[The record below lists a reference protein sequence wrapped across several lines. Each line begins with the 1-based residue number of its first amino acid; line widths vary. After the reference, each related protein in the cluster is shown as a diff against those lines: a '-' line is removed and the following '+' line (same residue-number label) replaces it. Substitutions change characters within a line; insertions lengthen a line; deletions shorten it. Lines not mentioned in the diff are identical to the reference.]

1 MSEPSEGRRG
11 KRRVT
16 TWHALVALA
25 VLLVGGF
32 VTFRLILGA
41 KVRRRIDALR
51 AAGYPVTFEELD
63 KSYETPPHGQNAA
76 EYILGAIENLQLA
89 RDGKSL
95 SIPLFDNAGFP
106 ARTEPLGQ
114 ETQALIVEL
123 VAKHEDALELVR
135 RAAPIATSRYPVDFT
150 KGHEATLPHL
160 SNIRRLVHLLCAK
173 AALHAERSETEL
185 AVETLLEALVVPKS
199 LADEPLLISQLVRY
213 AQHSAV
219 VQTLER
225 VVNRVQ
231 LNKAAL
237 TRLDDALGEACVP
250 DAFATALAG
259 EACHVLEALRHPR
272 RVGLSLVRAKDNEGP
287 SLLQMELYRALG
299 LLDRA
304 LLRYADL
311 MEDEQA
317 VARSPLNA
325 RAEAVARA
333 AQKATQVRERDTV
346 LWHLVS
352 SRGHVM
358 DRDMADGALL
368 LAARTA
374 LAVERHRLETGELPE
389 RLDDLAPAFIDK
401 VPHDPFDGKPLR
413 YVRRPRGYVV
423 YSIGRDRTDD
433 DGTERV
439 KRRRGKGPEPSYD
452 VTFTVER

>member
-1 MSEPSEGRRG
+1 MSERSERRRG
-11 KRRVT
+11 KRKLT
-16 TWHALVALA
+16 TWHVLIALA
-25 VLLVGGF
+25 ALLVGGF

-41 KVRRRIDALR
+41 KARRRIDALR
-51 AAGYPVTFEELD
+51 AARYPVTFEELD
-63 KSYETPPHGQNAA
+63 KSYETPPYGQNAA
-76 EYILGAIENLQLA
+76 EYILDALTHLQEA
-89 RDGKSL
+89 DEHERL

-150 KGHEATLPHL
+150 KGHEAQLPHL

-173 AALHAERSETEL
+173 AALHAERSEADL

-219 VQTLER
+219 IQTLER

-237 TRLDDALGEACVP
+237 TRLDEAFRVARDP

-259 EACHVLEALRHPR
+259 EACHVLMALRHPR
-272 RVGLSLVRAKDNEGP
+272 RVGLGLARAKDDKGP
-287 SLLQMELYRALG
+287 SLLQMEVYRAFG

-317 VARSPLNA
+317 AARSPINA
-325 RAEAVARA
+325 RAEAMARITKRA
-333 AQKATQVRERDTV
+333 GQLRERDSV
-346 LWHLVS
+346 LWHFVTPYDRVMGYDIANGARLLV
-352 SRGHVM
+352 
-358 DRDMADGALL
+358 
-368 LAARTA
+368 ARTA
-374 LAVERHRLETGELPE
+374 LAVERCRLETGELPE
-389 RLDDLAPAFIDK
+389 RLDDLAPVFLEE
-401 VPHDPFDGKPLR
+401 VPQDPFDGKPLR
-413 YVRRPRGYVV
+413 YARRPRAYVV
-423 YSIGRDRTDD
+423 YSIGGDRTDD

-439 KRRRGKGPEPSYD
+439 KRRRGKGPEPTYD
-452 VTFTVER
+452 VTFIVER